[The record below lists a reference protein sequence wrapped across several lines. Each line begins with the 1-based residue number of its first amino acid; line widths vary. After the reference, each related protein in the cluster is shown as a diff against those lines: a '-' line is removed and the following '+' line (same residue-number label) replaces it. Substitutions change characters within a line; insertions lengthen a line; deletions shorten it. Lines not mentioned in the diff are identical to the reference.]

1 MKKILIIEDEPD
13 LCKIYRL
20 RLESKYEIIVAQD
33 GMEGLEKARHE
44 KPDLILLDLMLPKLG
59 GMQVCRL
66 LKFDEKYRNIPILI
80 VTARGQITDKEMMT
94 KMGANDYIIKP
105 FKTEELI
112 RKIEGI
118 IEK

>member
-80 VTARGQITDKEMMT
+80 VTARGQIADKEMMT

-112 RKIEGI
+112 GKIEGI

>member
-13 LCKIYRL
+13 LCQIYKL
-20 RLESKYEIIVAQD
+20 RLESNYEIIIAQD
-33 GMEGLEKARHE
+33 GMTGLDMARNE
-44 KPDLILLDLMLPKLG
+44 KPDLILLDIMLPKLNG
-59 GMQVCRL
+59 LQICRL
-66 LKFDEKYRNIPILI
+66 LKFDDKYKDIPILI
-80 VTARGQITDKEMMT
+80 VTARGQIADKEMMT